1 MKTKTNYSVAVSLI
15 SGLMILSLN
24 ANAQVKP
31 AETPSSVVKDT
42 TRRNSVTEEVEVIR
56 SYKPV
61 LADAVK
67 IRRSP
72 NLNDSRPFNPNVTYK
87 LIDKRL
93 ELNSAIRELEAQKL
107 VARQNDALQNNYAK
121 IGLGNLGTNLAQLN
135 ITTGQD
141 EALQAGFNFNHL
153 GMSGKLNQ
161 QKIST
166 QSIGAY
172 GRSIG
177 DAVILEG
184 KISYDRTSTYFYG
197 LDPLNTFTNL
207 NPAQQKFNFFEA
219 DGLILNRT
227 NADDE
232 TNFNYVAKVNASIFN
247 NAFQA
252 SENNVLVSGGLGK
265 DLNKFHI
272 GANGTLDITTSKDS
286 SYSFN
291 NNLFKINPY
300 IQLKNDRFAFTAG
313 INYVNEFGANQ
324 RINLF
329 PAVSLNV
336 MLIKNYLTVFGD
348 LGGDVEKARIKNF
361 SDLNPYINQNLDLRN
376 TVTKF
381 DAAGGIRGTFAPNVG
396 FKAMASYQ
404 TFANLSYFVN
414 STSQRQKFD
423 VAYFSGNTNVIGLDA
438 ELNISFFNAFH
449 LDSKLQIKQY
459 DNKIEEYA
467 WLRPGFLLNSTASFK
482 LFDKVTLSGDLLFQ
496 GETKAKILAQPI
508 IIGPGPLPPHS
519 PDPYKVQNIKAFA
532 DISVG
537 ANYQYNKKI
546 GAFFRVN
553 NILANE
559 YNRLPYYPNYG
570 INILGGVSYGF

>member
-1 MKTKTNYSVAVSLI
+1 MKTKTNIRVAVSLI
-15 SGLMILSLN
+15 SGLMILGLST
-24 ANAQVKP
+24 NAQVKP
-31 AETPSSVVKDT
+31 VETPTARDT
-42 TRRNSVTEEVEVIR
+42 TKRNAVTEEVDIIR

-72 NLNDSRPFNPNVTYK
+72 NLNDARPFNPNITYK

-107 VARQNDALQNNYAK
+107 VAREQEALQNNYAK

-135 ITTGQD
+135 MATGQD
-141 EALQAGFNFNHL
+141 EALQAGFSFNHL

-166 QSIGAY
+166 QNFGAY

-177 DAVILEG
+177 DAIILEG
-184 KISYDRTSTYFYG
+184 KLSYDRTSTYFYG
-197 LDPLNTFTNL
+197 IDSPNSFLNA

-219 DGLILNRT
+219 DGLLLNRT
-227 NADDE
+227 DAEDN
-232 TNFNYVAKVNASIFN
+232 TNLNYAAKVNASIFN
-247 NAFQA
+247 NAFKA
-252 SENNVLVSGGLGK
+252 SENSVLISGGLGK
-265 DLNKFHI
+265 DINTFHL
-272 GANGTLDITTSKDS
+272 GANGVLDITTSKDS

-300 IQLKNDRFAFTAG
+300 IQFKNDRFAFTAG

-329 PAVSLNV
+329 PAASLNF
-336 MLIKNYLTVFGD
+336 MLIKDYLTVFGD
-348 LGGDVEKARIKNF
+348 LGGDVEKAKIKTF
-361 SDLNPYINQNLDLRN
+361 SDLNPYINQNIDLRN
-376 TVTKF
+376 RVTKF
-381 DAAGGIRGTFAPNVG
+381 DAAGGIKGTFAPNVG

-414 STSQRQKFD
+414 NINEKQKFD
-423 VAYFSGNTNVIGLDA
+423 IAYFAGNTNVIGLDA
-438 ELNISFFNAFH
+438 ELNISFSNAFQ

-459 DNKIEEYA
+459 DNNVEAHA
-467 WLRPGFLLNSTASFK
+467 WLLPGFLLNSTASFK
-482 LFDKVTLSGDLLFQ
+482 LFEKVTLSGDLLFQ
-496 GETKAKILAQPI
+496 GETKAKILNYSAT
-508 IIGPGPLPPHS
+508 PP
-519 PDPYKVQNIKAFA
+519 VINIVETIQTINAFA

-537 ANYQYNKKI
+537 ANYQYDKKI

-570 INILGGVSYGF
+570 INILGGLSYGF